1 MTNNKSNAGRPK
13 SLDNVDIEQVALL
26 GRFRAT
32 HETMAEHF
40 DVCVRT
46 IERYMKDEESEFCR
60 VYKKAFSECKMS
72 LAEAQVRSALDGNTT
87 LLIWL
92 GKQHLGQVDKTEVKK
107 EVEVTNITVTRISKD
122 LGGSNNA

>member
-1 MTNNKSNAGRPK
+1 MTAGRPK
-13 SLDNVDIEQVALL
+13 SLDGVDFKQVALL

-40 DVCVRT
+40 DVSVRT

-60 VYKKAFSECKMS
+60 VYKKAFAECKMS
-72 LAEAQVRSALDGNTT
+72 LAEAQVKSALDGNAT

-92 GKQHLGQVDKTEVKK
+92 GKQHLNQVDKQEIKQDLTVTGAPIIAFADTTKK
-107 EVEVTNITVTRISKD
+107 ED
-122 LGGSNNA
+122 

>member
-1 MTNNKSNAGRPK
+1 MAEDKKPNPVGRPK
-13 SLDNVDIEQVALL
+13 SLDGVDFEQVALL
-26 GRFRAT
+26 GRFLAT

-46 IERYMKDEESEFCR
+46 IERYMNDEDSKFCR

-72 LAEAQVRSALDGNTT
+72 LAEAQVNAALEGNAT

-92 GKQHLGQVDKTEVKK
+92 GKQHLNQVDKQEIKQEVDVKS
-107 EVEVTNITVTRISKD
+107 ITIKTVSK
-122 LGGSNNA
+122 

>member
-1 MTNNKSNAGRPK
+1 MAKNDEANPVGRPK
-13 SLDNVDIEQVALL
+13 SLDSVDLEQVALL

-72 LAEAQVRSALDGNTT
+72 IAEAQVNAALEGNAT

-92 GKQHLGQVDKTEVKK
+92 GKQHLNQVDKQEVKQ
-107 EVEVTNITVTRISKD
+107 EVELKTFTIKK
-122 LGGSNNA
+122 AK

>member
-1 MTNNKSNAGRPK
+1 MADEEPKMGRPK
-13 SLDNVDIEQVALL
+13 SLDDVDFEQVSLM

-46 IERYMKDEESEFCR
+46 IERYMKDEESDFCR

-72 LAEAQVRSALDGNTT
+72 IAEAQVKSALEGNAT

-92 GKQHLGQVDKTEVKK
+92 GKQHLGQVDKQEIKQDLTVTGAPVITFGDTTKK
-107 EVEVTNITVTRISKD
+107 ED
-122 LGGSNNA
+122 

>member
-1 MTNNKSNAGRPK
+1 MAEKEKDLGGRPK
-13 SLDNVDIEQVALL
+13 SLDKVDFKQVKLL

-46 IERYMKDEESEFCR
+46 IERYMKDEESKFCR
-60 VYKKAFSECKMS
+60 VYKKAFAECKMS
-72 LAEAQVRSALDGNTT
+72 LAEAQINSALEGNPT

-92 GKQHLGQVDKTEVKK
+92 GKQHLNQVDKQEIKQGFPTS
-107 EVEVTNITVTRISKD
+107 ISSVAAK
-122 LGGSNNA
+122 